1 MKNKIMTGITV
12 VVVLVFMMSLI
23 AGYKQLYEEEIYEKT
38 DCILTEGCRISEG
51 I

>member
-1 MKNKIMTGITV
+1 MKNKIMAGITV
-12 VVVLVFMMSLI
+12 VVVFIFMLSLI
-23 AGYKQLYEEEIYEKT
+23 AGYKQLYENEIYENT